1 MIIFIK
7 YSHYILKNK
16 EIIISDLN
24 KGINNTTINKEINNL
39 PEDNITLV
47 TALFKLKSNRHRF
60 NEYLIWI
67 ENLLQINKPIVFYIE
82 PSLLN
87 TIKEKRPKIYEN
99 KTIWIERNFSDLYAY
114 KHDLKK
120 FQETYIIDKAKFK
133 HTVDLYIIWS
143 EKVNFLNES
152 IEKNYFNSKYFFWV
166 DAGLFRDE
174 NKKQM
179 IPYYNNWPSLEKIEK
194 DPRVKLNGIRKISKE
209 ELDKL
214 MNFDSYTHNKFM
226 NDYNVAG
233 GFFGGRTDYLI
244 EFRKLYYE
252 ILELFY
258 KHKKYIGTDQN
269 LFTIVGYLHPEIVNI
284 INSGDYSFLKK
295 YFIQK

>member
-1 MIIFIK
+1 MSINGEQPKPLLINYILKIILLIIFIK

-67 ENLLQINKPIVFYIE
+67 ENLLQINKPIVFFIE

-87 TIKEKRPKIYEN
+87 IIKEKRPKIYEN

-166 DAGLFRDE
+166 DAGLFRD
-174 NKKQM
+174 
-179 IPYYNNWPSLEKIEK
+179 IP
-194 DPRVKLNGIRKISKE
+194 R
-209 ELDKL
+209 
-214 MNFDSYTHNKFM
+214 
-226 NDYNVAG
+226 
-233 GFFGGRTDYLI
+233 
-244 EFRKLYYE
+244 
-252 ILELFY
+252 
-258 KHKKYIGTDQN
+258 
-269 LFTIVGYLHPEIVNI
+269 
-284 INSGDYSFLKK
+284 
-295 YFIQK
+295 